1 MSSNMQDFLP
11 VLVDLGDW
19 NKTPYHKLIGLYT
32 KEIIS
37 HSFKIWHALKA
48 STHFVFGVH
57 LFPDHKEVSLH
68 VGKQYNSGSI
78 QKIL

>member
-1 MSSNMQDFLP
+1 MQDFLP
-11 VLVDLGDW
+11 VLVDSGDW

-37 HSFKIWHALKA
+37 YSFKIWHALKA
-48 STHFVFGVH
+48 STHFVSGVH
-57 LFPDHKEVSLH
+57 LFPGHKEHYLLVSLH
-68 VGKQYNSGSI
+68 VGKKYNSGSI